1 VTLYEREALAAGAS
15 GRNSGV
21 IQHPFDP
28 VLVPL
33 YEESVRLYQRLQ
45 DETGARIAT
54 FGRPSGLLLVT
65 HHEPIAAAVASDI
78 GTTFP
83 DLNPTVLSPAELHR
97 TEPAMAPDV
106 AACRFEMGYPVVPSA
121 PTYAFAGWADRLGVT
136 IRLGRDA
143 RPAVEGD
150 RCIGVTVAGRIEP
163 ADAVVVAAGP
173 WTPEV
178 IDPTGRWRPI
188 VPRWGVVVE
197 TLLANPPRQPMEEAE
212 LDEALGTA
220 EAVSAAGA
228 GSDPAPDDILEQAGM
243 GFSLITASGAS
254 AVGSTFL
261 ADEPH
266 PPDWTERLLARG
278 TTYVPGL
285 LDAPIREVRACA
297 RPSSFDGHALAGAVP
312 WIRDLYVAAGHGA
325 WGISTGPATA
335 RQVADLVL
343 GRSPAI
349 DPAFDPGRFG
359 VPTDPAMI
367 NA

>member
-1 VTLYEREALAAGAS
+1 VRLYEREALAAGAS

-21 IQHPFDP
+21 IQHPFDL
-28 VLVPL
+28 VLVSL
-33 YEESVRLYQRLQ
+33 YEESVRLYERLQ
-45 DETGARIAT
+45 QETGARIAT
-54 FGRPSGLLLVT
+54 FGRPTGLLLVT
-65 HHEPIAAAVASDI
+65 HHEPIAASVAADI
-78 GTTFP
+78 ANTFP
-83 DLNPTVLSPAELHR
+83 DLEPTLLSPAELQR
-97 TEPAMAPDV
+97 LEPAMAPGV

-143 RPAVEGD
+143 RPSLHGD
-150 RCIGVTVAGRIEP
+150 RCIGVEVAGRVEQ

-173 WTPEV
+173 WTPEL

-220 EAVSAAGA
+220 EAVSAAG
-228 GSDPAPDDILEQAGM
+228 GSTPAADGILEEAGM
-243 GFSLITASGAS
+243 GFSLITAPGAS

-297 RPSSFDGHALAGAVP
+297 RPASIDGHALAGAVP
-312 WIRDLYVAAGHGA
+312 WLRNLYVAAGHGA

-349 DPAFDPGRFG
+349 DSAFDPGRFG
-359 VPTDPAMI
+359 VPADPAMI

>member
-1 VTLYEREALAAGAS
+1 LAAGAS

-45 DETGARIAT
+45 EETGARIAA
-54 FGRPSGLLLVT
+54 FGRPTGLLLVT
-65 HHEPIAAAVASDI
+65 HREAIATAVADDI
-78 GTTFP
+78 GATFP
-83 DLNPTVLSPAELHR
+83 QLEPTVLAPTDLQR
-97 TEPAMAPDV
+97 LEPAMAPGV

-136 IRLGRDA
+136 IRLGRDV
-143 RPAVEGD
+143 RPALDGD
-150 RCIGVTVAGRIEP
+150 RCVGVTVAGRLEP
-163 ADAVVVAAGP
+163 ADAVAVAAGP

-197 TLLANPPRQPMEEAE
+197 TLLADPPRQPMEEAE

-220 EAVSAAGA
+220 AAVSAAD
-228 GSDPAPDDILEQAGM
+228 GSPPAADEILEEAGM
-243 GFSLITASGAS
+243 GFSLITAGAS

-297 RPSSFDGHALAGAVP
+297 RPASVDGHALAGAVP
-312 WIRDLYVAAGHGA
+312 WLRNLYVAAGHGA

-359 VPTDPAMI
+359 VPADAAMI